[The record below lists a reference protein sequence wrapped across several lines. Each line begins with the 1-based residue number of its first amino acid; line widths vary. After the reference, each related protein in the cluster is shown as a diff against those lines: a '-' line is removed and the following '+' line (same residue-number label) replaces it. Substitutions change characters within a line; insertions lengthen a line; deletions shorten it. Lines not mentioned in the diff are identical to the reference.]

1 MQQSKSREAI
11 LEDALLEYVA
21 KFGLTDKARDA
32 LLEPSEASKTSA
44 GGGAARVPLIPD
56 QRYRNSS

>member
-21 KFGLTDKARDA
+21 KFGLTDKARNA
-32 LLEPSEASKTSA
+32 LLEPTKASKTPA
-44 GGGAARVPLIPD
+44 GGGAARVPLIPH
-56 QRYRNSS
+56 QR

>member
-21 KFGLTDKARDA
+21 KFGLTDKARNA
-32 LLEPSEASKTSA
+32 LLEPTKASKT
-44 GGGAARVPLIPD
+44 PLEAELLVCH
-56 QRYRNSS
+56 